1 MAHLQCTTA
10 GGSTD
15 GKHLDHGREPGGK
28 QVCFSTQAHQH
39 SLNWPSPL
47 RRNTPLFSNSRRHAG
62 LEHITV
68 EAERDRALHLF
79 AHIAGLL
86 SDQAQPV
93 RPSHELSRRFFSL
106 LSIAHHHER
115 VVAKNGAQFRR
126 MMDDEWDAQTSKHA
140 CHPGEIFHFTA
151 DEYSIVL
158 LFKMPL

>member
-1 MAHLQCTTA
+1 MQHTREAPGPGTGARWEA
-10 GGSTD
+10 GVLLEASSSTSF
-15 GKHLDHGREPGGK
+15 KLDLSFAQEH
-28 QVCFSTQAHQH
+28 T
-39 SLNWPSPL
+39 
-47 RRNTPLFSNSRRHAG
+47 LFSNSRRHAI

-68 EAERDRALHLF
+68 EAERDRVVRLF
-79 AHIAGLL
+79 AHFAGLL

-93 RPSHELSRRFFSL
+93 RPSDELSRPFFSL
-106 LSIAHHHER
+106 LSIAHHLER